1 MNTKEL
7 TKLAIATL
15 EDMKGIDI
23 QVIDVAGLTSV
34 TDHLVICTGT
44 SSRHVKAMAGEVV
57 DKALAAKVRPLSA
70 QGLEQGDW
78 ALVDLNGVVVHMML
92 ASARATYQLEKLWD
106 LGQAKP
112 VLDEPKPVKKSPA
125 KPAKPVKKA
134 APKAKSAAPKKPAAT
149 VKKAAAPAK
158 PQAKAPA
165 TTKIKPTTIAKLKPG
180 KLKAAPA
187 SPAAKAAPKAPASKL
202 VKGVKVLKSVE
213 AKSNAPAAKTA
224 PKKAAAKKK
233 A

>member
-112 VLDEPKPVKKSPA
+112 VLDEPKPAKKSPA

-134 APKAKSAAPKKPAAT
+134 AAKAKPVAPKKPAA

-187 SPAAKAAPKAPASKL
+187 SPAAKAPASKL
-202 VKGVKVLKSVE
+202 MKGVKVLKSVE